1 MTTTN
6 SGAKASLNNLEE
18 TLNDYMVKKAPFQLP
33 DNIKEL
39 IVSFSPWITLIMI
52 VIALPLVLVALG
64 LSAILTP
71 FAALGGVRSAAN
83 AGTNFLATI
92 PLVAAMVFHALAIP
106 GLFGRKKAG
115 WNFIFYASLAS
126 LVSNILGFT
135 IVTGIVSAIIGWY
148 FLFQV
153 RSYYK

>member
-1 MTTTN
+1 MTTTKTD
-6 SGAKASLNNLEE
+6 AKASLNNLES
-18 TLNDYMVKKAPFQLP
+18 TLEDYMVKKAPFQLP

-39 IVSFSPWITLIMI
+39 IVSLSPWFTLIAI
-52 VIALPLVLVALG
+52 VITLPLVFVALG

-71 FAALGGVRSAAN
+71 FAALGGVRAAAG
-83 AGTNFLATI
+83 AGTNFLSTI
-92 PLVAAMVFHALAIP
+92 PLVVAMVFHALAIP

-115 WNFIFYASLAS
+115 WNFVFYASLAS
-126 LVSNILGFT
+126 LLSNVLDFN
-135 IVTGIVSAIIGWY
+135 IVGGALSAIIGWY